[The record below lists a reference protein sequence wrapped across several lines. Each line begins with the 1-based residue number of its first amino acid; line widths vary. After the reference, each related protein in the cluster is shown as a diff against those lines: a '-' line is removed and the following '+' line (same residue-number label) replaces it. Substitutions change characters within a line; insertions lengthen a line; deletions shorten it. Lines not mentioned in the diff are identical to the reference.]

1 MKSPKKNYSFMSPKN
16 SKVIFNASLL
26 LDLATIIYKEAPLR
40 QKKKKK
46 GIKVAFCPLTIIT

>member
-1 MKSPKKNYSFMSPKN
+1 MSPKN

-40 QKKKKK
+40 QKKKKN
-46 GIKVAFCPLTIIT
+46 